1 MVKIEGIYLKNS
13 EVEAITDPSPTQT
26 EGEDLTTRHPP
37 KIRKSIKNYRYAYN
51 NDPTIRGIIL
61 NNTTT
66 ANNKFRIECKDTK
79 AKAHIEMK
87 VREWDLDGLMTN
99 TLIRVQ
105 RDGFCFIEKGIFDNS
120 IKTRFLAYDGE
131 KYKMKIIRNPNTDDI
146 IGYKQNAPQSVDP
159 KGWEKKSYDDLKE
172 EGDSVDSNYQANQI
186 IYPRLI
192 EEGGKGESLLAPIL
206 ENLDD
211 KKTYE
216 KFMRSAA
223 HKAGNLIGIT
233 VGDENTSPKD
243 VPKSFITKLLDVFS
257 RPIEKDVAVVPKG
270 VDVSTIGNSNLPE
283 LVGYIKYHK
292 GEIFL
297 ALQTPES
304 LFSTES
310 SNRAT
315 AEVQAD
321 DETGYKVFIV
331 FLRDFLKK
339 YFEKELIDHELT
351 LQGMTKAVGNCFIMF
366 DEGDVV
372 KPLTEAD
379 EIPEAGLVDVKTGE
393 DEASASA

>member
-26 EGEDLTTRHPP
+26 EGEDLATRHPP

-61 NNTTT
+61 NNATT
-66 ANNKFRIECKDTK
+66 ANNKFRIECQDPK

-87 VREWDLDGLMTN
+87 VKEWDLDGLMTN
-99 TLIRVQ
+99 TLIKVQ
-105 RDGFCFIEKGIFDNS
+105 RDGFCFIEKGIFNNS

-131 KYKMKIIRNPNTDDI
+131 KYKMKVIRNPNTDEI
-146 IGYKQNAPQSVDP
+146 IGYKQNAPKSADP
-159 KGWEKKSYDDLKE
+159 KGWEKKSFDDLKE
-172 EGDSVDSNYQANQI
+172 EGDSVDTNYQANQI

-206 ENLDD
+206 ENVDD

-233 VGDENTSPKD
+233 VGDETTSPKD
-243 VPKSFITKLLDVFS
+243 VPKSFINKLLDVFS
-257 RPIEKDVAVVPKG
+257 RPVEKDVAVVPKG
-270 VDVSTIGNSNLPE
+270 VDVSTIGNSSLPE
-283 LVGYIKYHK
+283 LVSYIKYHRS
-292 GEIFL
+292 EIFL
-297 ALQTPES
+297 ALQTPEA

-310 SNRAT
+310 SNRST

-321 DETGYKVFIV
+321 DDTGYKVFIW

-339 YFEKELIDHELT
+339 YFETELIDHELT

-366 DEGDVV
+366 DEEQDVEPLQPGDELPDTATINV
-372 KPLTEAD
+372 E
-379 EIPEAGLVDVKTGE
+379 TGE
-393 DEASASA
+393 DDSGVTA

>member
-13 EVEAITDPSPTQT
+13 EVEAITDPSPTTT
-26 EGEDLTTRHPP
+26 EGEDLATRHPP

-61 NNTTT
+61 NNATT
-66 ANNKFRIECKDTK
+66 ANNKFRIECQDSKVKEYIEAK
-79 AKAHIEMK
+79 AK
-87 VREWDLDGLMTN
+87 EWDLDSLMTN

-105 RDGFCFIEKGIFDNS
+105 RDGFCFIEKGIFNNS
-120 IKTRFLAYDGE
+120 IKTRFVAYDGD
-131 KYKMKIIRNPNTDDI
+131 KYKMKVIRNPNTDDI
-146 IGYKQNAPQSVDP
+146 IGYKQNAPKSVDP
-159 KGWEKKSYDDLKE
+159 TGWEKKSYDDLKE
-172 EGDSVDSNYQANQI
+172 EGDSVDSNYQPNHI

-192 EEGGKGESLLAPIL
+192 EEGGKGESLIAPIL
-206 ENLDD
+206 ENVDD

-223 HKAGNLIGIT
+223 HKAGNMIGIK
-233 VGDENTSPKD
+233 VGDETTSPKD
-243 VPKSFITKLLDVFS
+243 VPKSFINKLLDVFG
-257 RPIEKDVAVVPKG
+257 RPIEKDVAVIPKG
-270 VDVSTIGNSNLPE
+270 VDVSTIGNTSLPE
-283 LVGYIKYHK
+283 LVGYIKYHR
-292 GEIFL
+292 GEMFL
-297 ALQTPES
+297 ALQTPEA

-310 SNRAT
+310 SNRST

-321 DETGYKVFIV
+321 DDTGYKVFIL

-366 DEGDVV
+366 DEEQEV
-372 KPLTEAD
+372 KPLTESD
-379 EIPEAGLVDVKTGE
+379 KVPEAVPVDVATGE
-393 DEASASA
+393 GNVATA

>member
-26 EGEDLTTRHPP
+26 EGEDLATRHPP
-37 KIRKSIKNYRYAYN
+37 KIKKSIKNYRYAYN

-61 NNTTT
+61 NNATT
-66 ANNKFRIECKDTK
+66 ANNKFRIECQDPK

-87 VREWDLDGLMTN
+87 VKEWDLDGLMTN
-99 TLIRVQ
+99 TLIKVQ
-105 RDGFCFIEKGIFDNS
+105 RDGFCFIEKGIFNNS

-131 KYKMKIIRNPNTDDI
+131 KYKMKVIRNPNTDDI
-146 IGYKQNAPQSVDP
+146 IGYKQNAPKSVDP

-172 EGDSVDSNYQANQI
+172 EGDSVDTNYQANQI

-206 ENLDD
+206 ENVDD

-233 VGDENTSPKD
+233 VGDETTSPKD
-243 VPKSFITKLLDVFS
+243 VPKSFINKLLDVFN
-257 RPIEKDVAVVPKG
+257 RPVEKDVAVVPKG
-270 VDVSTIGNSNLPE
+270 VDVSTIGNTSLPD
-283 LVGYIKYHK
+283 LVSYIKYHRS
-292 GEIFL
+292 EIFL
-297 ALQTPES
+297 ALQTPEA

-310 SNRAT
+310 SNRST

-366 DEGDVV
+366 DEEQEL
-372 KPLTEAD
+372 KPLTEND
-379 EIPEAGLVDVKTGE
+379 TIPEAGLVDVETGE
-393 DEASASA
+393 DEASATA